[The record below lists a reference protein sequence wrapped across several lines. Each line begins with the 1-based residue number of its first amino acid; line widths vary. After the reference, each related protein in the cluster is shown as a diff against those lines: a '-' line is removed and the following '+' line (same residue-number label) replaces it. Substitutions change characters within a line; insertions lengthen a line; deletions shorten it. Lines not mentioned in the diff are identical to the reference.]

1 MLKVKKPRKSKV
13 VIDFFEA
20 RERIMAKRWL
30 VMARTL
36 AYREREIRGFEL
48 VEKESNASRA
58 CR

>member
-1 MLKVKKPRKSKV
+1 MVKVKKPRKSK

-30 VMARTL
+30 IMARTL